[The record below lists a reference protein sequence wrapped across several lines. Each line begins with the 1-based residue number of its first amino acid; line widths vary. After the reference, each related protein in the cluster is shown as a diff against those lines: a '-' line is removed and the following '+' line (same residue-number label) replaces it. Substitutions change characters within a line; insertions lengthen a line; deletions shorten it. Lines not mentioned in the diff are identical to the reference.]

1 MIVKVLG
8 KGCKNCHKL
17 GEIVAVAAKEL
28 NVNVTIEKVTDINE
42 IADYGVLRT
51 PALVINE
58 TVVLQGKLPT
68 VENMKK
74 FLTQ

>member
-8 KGCKNCHKL
+8 KGCKNCQKL

-74 FLTQ
+74 LLTQ